1 MASVR
6 LEEELWLFVLDEAVY
21 VAGIQEYLEDTSPL
35 QGRGRTDGIDS
46 AGAGEG
52 AGEEA
57 VEGTSAGTG
66 ERADERT
73 GKGGG
78 EGPWEWAWERA
89 RKGEGEGAGEK
100 AEEKAGNGAGEE
112 VSEGADE
119 GAGEKAGG
127 RERAVEWAVWST
139 SSEYEDIGLE
149 EEEGEAPMAG
159 GVLVCCNVVSRVIW
173 CLPWIQYIDII
184 YSLDCLASFTS
195 LSIFRK

>member
-1 MASVR
+1 MVSIH
-6 LEEELWLFVLDEAVY
+6 LEERLWLFVLEEAVY
-21 VAGIQEYLEDTSPL
+21 VAGIHEYLEDSSPL
-35 QGRGRTDGIDS
+35 PGRGRTGGINS

-66 ERADERT
+66 ERTDERT

-89 RKGEGEGAGEK
+89 RKGKGAGKK
-100 AEEKAGNGAGEE
+100 ADEKAGQGAGEE
-112 VSEGADE
+112 AGEGADE

-127 RERAVEWAVWST
+127 RERAVEWTVWST
-139 SSEYEDIGLE
+139 SSEKGDVGVEKE
-149 EEEGEAPMAG
+149 ECGEAPMAG
-159 GVLVCCNVVSRVIW
+159 GVLVGCNVVSRVNG

-184 YSLDCLASFTS
+184 YSLDCLD
-195 LSIFRK
+195 

>member
-6 LEEELWLFVLDEAVY
+6 LEEELWLFVLEEVVY
-21 VAGIQEYLEDTSPL
+21 VAGIQEYLEDISPL
-35 QGRGRTDGIDS
+35 PGRGRTGEIDL
-46 AGAGEG
+46 AGGG
-52 AGEEA
+52 AGEEV

-89 RKGEGEGAGEK
+89 RKGEGAGEK
-100 AEEKAGNGAGEE
+100 AKEKEGKGAGEE
-112 VSEGADE
+112 AGEGADE
-119 GAGEKAGG
+119 RAGGKAGV

-139 SSEYEDIGLE
+139 SSEYKDIGLE

-159 GVLVCCNVVSRVIW
+159 GVLVGCNVVSRVNG

-184 YSLDCLASFTS
+184 QQTS
-195 LSIFRK
+195 NS